1 MARYSTLAP
10 GVAAFAS
17 TPLAG
22 VLGTLVRRWSVL
34 TLEALALGHNRFNE
48 LQRRLGGI
56 THKVLIGTLRSL
68 QRDGFVHGPLTGDG
82 VTQYRLTPLG
92 VELVELIAQ
101 MRVWC
106 DDRQDELAAARTGFE
121 VDVA

>member
-1 MARYSTLAP
+1 MPGNPGRGPGFSGTVSLVRWRRGGLRYRAPVIVPRGEQLDMARYSTLAP

-34 TLEALALGHNRFNE
+34 TLEALADGRNRFNE

-56 THKVLIGTLRSL
+56 THKVLIDTLRSL

-82 VTQYRLTPLG
+82 VT
-92 VELVELIAQ
+92 
-101 MRVWC
+101 
-106 DDRQDELAAARTGFE
+106 
-121 VDVA
+121 